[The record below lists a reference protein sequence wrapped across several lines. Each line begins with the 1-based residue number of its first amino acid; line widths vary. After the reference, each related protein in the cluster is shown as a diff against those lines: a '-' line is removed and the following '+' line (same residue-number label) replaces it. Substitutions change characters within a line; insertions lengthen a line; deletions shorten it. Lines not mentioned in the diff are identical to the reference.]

1 MRTFHFEMTKTAALS
16 AIFVLALMVQGND
29 AGARNLCESDPGAE
43 CDVNGRVIY
52 GSDDRKDWHELGDAE
67 RLMAGSSVSLF
78 ASKDVVEE
86 SETHVK
92 LRTTSLKEKVGL
104 CVDGKEAFADQQSGA
119 FCSGV
124 LVASDKVLTAG
135 HCLRELS
142 DNVRGY
148 FADEISFVFGFHATQ
163 EQKNGRTR
171 IPKTHVFVGR
181 EALDGE
187 KSADGT
193 DWGLV
198 QLDRAVPEDL
208 ARPVAKVSTETA
220 ERGQKVFVI
229 GYPTGLP
236 LKFARNAEIRD
247 SSNEVFFV
255 ANLDTYGGNS
265 GSPVYDQEEQSL
277 LGLLV
282 RGDTD
287 YVRCKQ
293 SQCFRLGEC
302 ECETACLRSN
312 VCPTTGCRGE
322 DVMRIS
328 EIGFFKQGK

>member
-1 MRTFHFEMTKTAALS
+1 MRTLHFGIAKTAALF
-16 AIFVLALMVQGND
+16 AFFVLALMVQENG
-29 AGARNLCESDPGAE
+29 AGAQNLCESDPVAE

-52 GSDDRKDWHELGDAE
+52 GSDDRRDWHELGDAE
-67 RLMAGSSVSLF
+67 RRMAGSSVSLF
-78 ASKDVVEE
+78 ASKDVVDI
-86 SETHVK
+86 SQTHVELK
-92 LRTTSLKEKVGL
+92 TTSLKKRVGL
-104 CVDGKEAFADQQSGA
+104 CDDGKEAFADQQVGA

-142 DNVRGY
+142 DNDRGY
-148 FADEISFVFGFHATQ
+148 FADEISFVFGFHATL
-163 EQKNGRTR
+163 EQKNGQTR
-171 IPKTHVFVGR
+171 IPKTQIFVGQ

-198 QLDRAVPEDL
+198 QLDRSVPDEL
-208 ARPVAKVSTETA
+208 ASPVAIISMENA

-236 LKFARNAEIRD
+236 LKYARNAEIRD
-247 SSNEVFFV
+247 NSNEAFFV

-328 EIGFFKQGK
+328 EINFFKQSE